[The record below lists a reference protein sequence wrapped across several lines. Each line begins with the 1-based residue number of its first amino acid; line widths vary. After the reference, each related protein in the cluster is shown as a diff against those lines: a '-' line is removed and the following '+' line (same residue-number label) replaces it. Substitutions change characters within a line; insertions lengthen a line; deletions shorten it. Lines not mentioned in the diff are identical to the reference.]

1 MLNTAN
7 AITLTR
13 IAMIPIFMSVLL
25 SQTAY
30 SGYIA
35 LGIFIIASLTD
46 SVDGYV
52 ARKYNQVSN
61 FGKFIDPLADKLL
74 ITSAILIFVQWG
86 RISAVAA
93 TIIITREFVVTS
105 LRVVAMAE
113 KRDVAAMLSG
123 KIKMV
128 VQSLGVC
135 LLMSGFDG
143 QIVFWDV
150 SLGDLAVWLMVAVT
164 VWSGLEYV
172 IVNRGVFVIED

>member
-7 AITLTR
+7 IITLSR
-13 IAMIPIFMSVLL
+13 MALIPIFMAVLL
-25 SQTAY
+25 SEIPG
-30 SGYIA
+30 SGYFA
-35 LGIFIIASLTD
+35 LGLFILASLTD

-74 ITSAILIFVQWG
+74 ITSAILIFVQWDK
-86 RISAVAA
+86 ISAVAA

-135 LLMSGFDG
+135 VLMSGLDG
-143 QIVFWDV
+143 LIIFESYTIGNV
-150 SLGDLAVWLMVAVT
+150 AVWTMVAVT

-172 IVNRGVFVIED
+172 IKNRNVFAVES

>member
-7 AITLTR
+7 AITLAR
-13 IAMIPIFMSVLL
+13 IAMIPVFMAVLL
-25 SQTAY
+25 SQAPY

-61 FGKFIDPLADKLL
+61 FGKFIDPLADKML

-86 RISAVAA
+86 KISAVAA
-93 TIIITREFVVTS
+93 TVIILREFVVTS

-113 KRDVAAMLSG
+113 KRDVGAKLSG
-123 KIKMV
+123 KVKMV
-128 VQSLGVC
+128 VQSLGIC
-135 LLMSGFDG
+135 LLMSGIDG
-143 QIVFWDV
+143 QELFGGV
-150 SLGDLAVWLMVAVT
+150 SLGRAAVWIMVAVT
-164 VWSGLEYV
+164 VWSGIEYV
-172 IVNRGVFVIED
+172 IMNRGVFRIGD